1 MGRIAGVTA
10 EQMRERLL
18 NAAAEVFAERG
29 YDGTRVA
36 DIASAA
42 GVSNAAL
49 YAHFPSKAQLL
60 VEALRARG
68 PHLLS
73 DVLRTD
79 PDKPLT
85 EALLMAGHR
94 LPGRRDAGTYLVVEA
109 LVASRRHRD
118 VARLLRTHMGER
130 SRWLA
135 GVIRASQLVD
145 DLDPSVSAEA
155 VALFC
160 LLLALGSALIPSEL
174 HGVDRQDWDELLR
187 RVVAAVAVPDR
198 RRESLP
204 SACETRR

>member
-10 EQMRERLL
+10 EETRERLL
-18 NAAAEVFAERG
+18 NAAADVFAERG

-60 VEALRARG
+60 VEALRSRG

-73 DVLRTD
+73 DVIRTD
-79 PDKPLT
+79 PDRPLT
-85 EALLMAGHR
+85 EALLVAGHR
-94 LPGRRDAGTYLVVEA
+94 LPGRRGPGTYLVVEA
-109 LVASRRHRD
+109 LVAARRHRD
-118 VARLLRTHMGER
+118 VAKLMRTHLGER

-135 GVIRASQLVD
+135 GLIRASQHAD
-145 DLDPSVSAEA
+145 DLDPSVSPEA

-160 LLLALGSALIPSEL
+160 LLLATGSALIPNEL
-174 HGVDRQDWDELLR
+174 HGVDHQEWDELIR
-187 RVVAAVAVPDR
+187 RVVAAVAVPNR
-198 RRESLP
+198 
-204 SACETRR
+204 TRR